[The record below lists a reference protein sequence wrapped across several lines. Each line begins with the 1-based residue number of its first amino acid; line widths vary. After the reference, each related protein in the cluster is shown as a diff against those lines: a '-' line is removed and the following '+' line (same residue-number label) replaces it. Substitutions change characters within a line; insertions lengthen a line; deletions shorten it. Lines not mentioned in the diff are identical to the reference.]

1 MYILWNTNVGML
13 NMISLKCVHWGPVD
27 HDEESVLSGND
38 TYVVTRPQWVNIEL
52 IGGALSGMVVV
63 IPVQHFKR
71 VGPKANDIFSIK
83 TEFAFEKCM
92 VNDAYYLL
100 QTASADSHYGDATM
114 GAIASQITSLTV
126 VYSTVY
132 SDADQRKHQS
142 SASLA
147 FAWGIHRD
155 RWIPSTNGQ

>member
-27 HDEESVLSGND
+27 HDKESVLSGND
-38 TYVVTRPQWVNIEL
+38 TYVVPMPQWVNIEL

-83 TEFAFEKCM
+83 TEFTFEKCM
-92 VNDAYYLL
+92 VNDACYLL
-100 QTASADSHYGDATM
+100 QTASADSC
-114 GAIASQITSLTV
+114 
-126 VYSTVY
+126 
-132 SDADQRKHQS
+132 RP
-142 SASLA
+142 
-147 FAWGIHRD
+147 WGISSWTSAYLTHWGRD
-155 RWIPSTNGQ
+155 KCPPFPRRHFQMHFLEWKYMNSD